1 MDRAQLEQL
10 VAQKLSEKEA
20 VPSSSMDRAQ
30 LEQMVAAKLSENEL
44 TPINN
49 EEEASLGF
57 GRRLQYSIEPI
68 QSNRKALLE
77 QDYGKDNVTEING
90 ELYVKENG
98 SFLPTNK
105 KGLSV
110 ADGADLFGATPE
122 IAGAA
127 VGAFTGSVAGLP
139 TGGTASI
146 PLAMGIGAAGGAI
159 GSGARQGFSAMLGT
173 PQVASIGERAVETG
187 LSAGISGLA
196 AGAGTYLKPIAKKA
210 MTSVGEFLKGL
221 TREGAEEAGETVSKS
236 VASSQINGSGYLKP
250 VLNEQTQES
259 IMGEIAD
266 QSGRNVVKAEQQYLT
281 DISKRQKIPH
291 GPTYAQAAG
300 GKPLIAE
307 EKVMSMKNIGK
318 KTRQVYD
325 EQLSTIKNN
334 LEDLTGRPITAQSTK
349 LDTGLALKEAS
360 DEVVKFSKQA
370 ATEMY
375 EYVEQEGKDAA
386 INTHQLFK
394 QFRKGA
400 NELKLLNS
408 DGSPAQYSAKL
419 GLEREEFD
427 LLQSAFKDGMDAL
440 KVAKSESRAALPGRN
455 PLFARMP
462 FNDANAIRIT
472 MRKTA
477 KAIGKKSPD
486 AGRRLK
492 GFVDGLNDAME
503 ETLNK
508 EHPKLGQVF
517 SSANKTYRK
526 YKGQQEVAEKLFK
539 ENGNV
544 EFMPATILKGTGS
557 VKEAQELVGYEMVKK
572 AALTDIADKMMILND
587 SGMGRAKSVM
597 KTLRDKAPAYEAALG
612 KEHFTNI
619 VENLHFLDRT
629 GQSLGVSKASL
640 YNLLDNRG
648 AGWKG
653 MLLELKATASTI
665 AESKGTT
672 LTRAT
677 TGKIFETTSKVVPTT
692 NRGFSSAAN
701 ILGDDSQRAASN
713 FRGGSRGS
721 VAERERE
728 KEAEKRKRAISGS
741 K

>member
-1 MDRAQLEQL
+1 MN
-10 VAQKLSEKEA
+10 
-20 VPSSSMDRAQ
+20 RAQ
-30 LEQMVAAKLSENEL
+30 LEQMALEKISKMQTVPSSAPDRAELERMALEKLSSL
-44 TPINN
+44 GQTPIDN
-49 EEEASLGF
+49 ETEASIGTLNRAQF
-57 GRRLQYSIEPI
+57 AIEPL
-68 QSNRKALLE
+68 QSNRKAFLE
-77 QDYGKDNVTEING
+77 QEFGADNIMEDKNG
-90 ELYVKENG
+90 DLYLNQGG
-98 SFLPTNK
+98 SFRPLNK
-105 KGLSV
+105 KGFSV
-110 ADGADLFGATPE
+110 ADVADVAGATPE
-122 IAGAA
+122 IAGSV
-127 VGAFTGSVAGLP
+127 VGMVAGAP
-139 TGGTASI
+139 SG
-146 PLAMGIGAAGGAI
+146 PLGALGVGSAGGAI
-159 GSGARQGFSAMLGT
+159 GSGARQVLSAAIGT
-173 PQVASIGERAVETG
+173 PQVASVGERAVETG
-187 LSAGISGLA
+187 LSAGLSGVASA
-196 AGAGTYLKPIAKKA
+196 AGAYLKPIAKKA
-210 MTSVGEFLKGL
+210 MTGVGEFLKGMA
-221 TREGAEEAGETVSKS
+221 REGFEEVGETASKS
-236 VASSQINGSGYLKP
+236 VATSQINANGALKP
-250 VLNEQTQES
+250 IFNEQTQES
-259 IMGEIAD
+259 IMGELAD
-266 QSGRNVVKAEQQYLT
+266 QSGRNAVQSEKAVLEG
-281 DISKRQKIPH
+281 IAERQKIPK
-291 GPTYAQAAG
+291 PTYAQAAQ
-300 GKPLIAE
+300 GKALIAE

-325 EQLSTIKNN
+325 EQLTAIKNN
-334 LEDLTGRPITAQSTK
+334 LENLTGRPITAQSNK

-375 EYVEQEGKDAA
+375 EFVEQEGKNAA
-386 INTHQLFK
+386 INTQQLFN

-400 NELKLLNS
+400 SELKLINS
-408 DGSPAQYSAKL
+408 DGSFAQYSAKL

-427 LLQSAFKDGMDAL
+427 LLQAAFKDGMDAL
-440 KVAKSESRAALPGRN
+440 KVAKSEARAARPGAN
-455 PLFARMP
+455 PLIAKMP

-477 KAIGKKSPD
+477 KAIAKKSPD

-526 YKGQQEVAEKLFK
+526 YKSQQEVAEKLFK

-587 SGMGRAKSVM
+587 NGIGRARSVM
-597 KTLRDKAPAYEAALG
+597 KTLRDKSAAYEAALG
-612 KEHFTNI
+612 KEHFNNI

-629 GQSLGVSKASL
+629 GQPLGVSKASL

-653 MLLELKATASTI
+653 MLLEIKATADTV

-672 LTRAT
+672 VTKAAAS
-677 TGKIFETTSKVVPTT
+677 KVFNTTSKVIPSSGKGLPT
-692 NRGFSSAAN
+692 AAN
-701 ILGDDSQRAASN
+701 ILTDDSQRSLSTLPSSGAKSI
-713 FRGGSRGS
+713 
-721 VAERERE
+721 AERQKEIER
-728 KEAEKRKRAISGS
+728 RKRAISGE